1 MCGFKDLFWRTSIF
15 VCVCVGERVCMKC
28 SLQEEVSA
36 GDLAL
41 PQIAVSLI
49 SRREREEG
57 RQAERAMGESAEF
70 RRLGG
75 AVPLRTA
82 KHINGSVEKNKK
94 STEM

>member
-1 MCGFKDLFWRTSIF
+1 
-15 VCVCVGERVCMKC
+15 MKC
-28 SLQEEVSA
+28 SLQEEESA

-49 SRREREEG
+49 SRRGREGG

-70 RRLGG
+70 RRMGG

-82 KHINGSVEKNKK
+82 KHINGTVEKKEEKK
-94 STEM
+94 STEMQRL